1 MKAKEVMKLMNIS
14 RTTLFYYTKNG
25 KIKVTKF
32 DNGYYDYDEESVF
45 KLFLK
50 ILKFPYTNKKLI
62 YKIKLTNL
70 QYIVKVKIYKLVKII
85 LILTLE

>member
-1 MKAKEVMKLMNIS
+1 MKSKEVMKLMNIS

-45 KLFLK
+45 KLLSINTDLIRK
-50 ILKFPYTNKKLI
+50 NISVLNKK
-62 YKIKLTNL
+62 
-70 QYIVKVKIYKLVKII
+70 
-85 LILTLE
+85 